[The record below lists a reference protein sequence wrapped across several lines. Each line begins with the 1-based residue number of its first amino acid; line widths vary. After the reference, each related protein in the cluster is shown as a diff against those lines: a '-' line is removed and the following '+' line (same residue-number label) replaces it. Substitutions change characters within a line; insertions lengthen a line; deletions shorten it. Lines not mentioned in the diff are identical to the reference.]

1 VDEPGPSVAALHQW
15 RHEAARALIA
25 GRREVV
31 VISAMTPQQPDELLA
46 AIISEARRASVR
58 LRLLFA
64 DLTGALAFL
73 DEGARADVAVGRIE
87 LVSLAGGVPRE
98 LSPFIAHYPNTL
110 WDADRLIRQHGI
122 HVDALVA
129 RVHATEDASVVSLG
143 PMVAYTPSAMAAAAL
158 SVLEIAPA
166 FIGPETVHVELGES
180 DLTYPDDDYH
190 LTTSTHSRP
199 ATEQQESI
207 ATLVAALI
215 PDSATIQLG
224 LGAVPEGVI
233 PALSGKRDLGL
244 HSGILPASLA
254 PALESGAFTGAAKST
269 HRGRHVATGLMSPPG
284 LGGRPW
290 PSSVMLLPLS
300 QTHAPDVLDAID
312 TLWAINSAFEIDLH
326 GRVNAEYVQGFR
338 IAAAGGQADFFRAAH
353 ASPHGASVLAL
364 PSRTSKGRPRVI
376 AEIGHPVLTS
386 TPPADVD
393 FVVTEFGVAPLVGLT
408 VHERAE
414 ALIGVAHPQDRVSL
428 ARALRDQSPTDGRHA

>member
-1 VDEPGPSVAALHQW
+1 MNHR
-15 RHEAARALIA
+15 RHEAARALLA
-25 GRREVV
+25 GRRKVV

-46 AIISEARRASVR
+46 AIISEARRASVH

-73 DEGARADVAVGRIE
+73 DEGAHADVAVGRIE

-98 LSPFIAHYPNTL
+98 LSPFIAYYPNTL
-110 WDADRLIRQHGI
+110 WDADRLIHEHGI

-180 DLTYPDDDYH
+180 DLTYSDDDYH
-190 LTTSTHSRP
+190 LATPPPSRP
-199 ATEQQESI
+199 ATEQQEAI

-215 PDSATIQLG
+215 PDGATIQLG
-224 LGAVPEGVI
+224 LGAVPEGVV

-254 PALESGAFTGAAKST
+254 PALESGAFTGAAKSI
-269 HRGRHVATGLMSPPG
+269 HRGRHVATGLMSPSG
-284 LGGRPW
+284 LVGRPW

-300 QTHAPDVLDAID
+300 QTHAPHVLDAID
-312 TLWAINSAFEIDLH
+312 ALWAVNSAFEIDLY
-326 GRVNAEYVQGFR
+326 GRVNAEYVQGVR
-338 IAAAGGQADFFRAAH
+338 IAAAGGQADFFRGAH
-353 ASPHGASVLAL
+353 GSPHGASVLAL
-364 PSRTSKGRPRVI
+364 PSRTTQGRARVVM
-376 AEIGHPVLTS
+376 EISQPVLTS
-386 TPPADVD
+386 TPHADVD
-393 FVVTEFGVAPLVGLT
+393 FVVTENGVAPLVGLT
-408 VHERAE
+408 AHERAE
-414 ALIGVAHPQDRVSL
+414 ALISVAHPQDRVTL
-428 ARALRDQSPTDGRHA
+428 ARALRDQRPPEGTNS